1 MFMNSYT
8 ELEKLELYAQQIKES
23 GVDITQ
29 DQKTEW
35 TELAYACASQ
45 GEAGR
50 EAFHLISSNYAGYS
64 REECDRHFSYC
75 LKTSK
80 NCVSLGSLVKI
91 AREHGIDLKLPR
103 GRRTKTEAQKQ
114 AERQNR
120 MELVKEA
127 MKKQGEWRF
136 NVWRQ
141 RPEFKE
147 KGQPWRPFQDRD
159 LDTFYCRLNELGI
172 KARQQ
177 DIKSLVCSR
186 DFCVDYDAFNEWLD
200 SLKPWNPDTDP
211 DYLRDFYVGHMEF
224 NDPDYEDFY
233 DLMMKKWH
241 VALVGMMRGRFHENP
256 LMPIFMGRQHI
267 GKTYFARHILPP
279 HLRDYRLEVS
289 PSERIDKDFIISLSE
304 TPFIVFDE
312 ISFGSTQKNEA
323 FKFIVTSTRSNVRDA
338 YARFRES
345 RERRASLI
353 ATTNDDSPIRNGEG
367 SRRYL
372 VVDLKDTVDLEN
384 FPLPYEGA
392 YAQALYL
399 LDHGFIPKP
408 DQDESMLI
416 TQHNQSYMESED
428 CAEAIQTFLK
438 VPEGAEASTT
448 MYAGDI
454 LRELGYRGFRG
465 KEFTTSKIGKC
476 MKQLGFPS
484 KFSKGRHKY
493 HVVKIDPTVQDAQ
506 AREDVIEFSASAPE
520 PF

>member
-8 ELEKLELYAQQIKES
+8 DLEKLELYAQQIKES

-35 TELAYACASQ
+35 TEIAYACASL

-50 EAFHLISSNYAGYS
+50 KAFHLISSNYAEYS

-91 AREHGIDLKLPR
+91 ANGHGIDLKLPR

-114 AERQNR
+114 KEQQNR
-120 MELVKEA
+120 MELMKEA
-127 MKKQGEWRF
+127 LKKQGEWRF

-147 KGQPWRPFQDRD
+147 KGQPWKPFQDRD

-177 DIKSLVCSR
+177 DIKSLVYSR

-211 DYLRDFYVGHMEF
+211 DYLHDFYVGHMEF
-224 NDPDYEDFY
+224 NDPENEAFY
-233 DLMMKKWH
+233 DSMMKKWH
-241 VALVGMMRGRFHENP
+241 VAMVGLMLRRINENP
-256 LMPIFMGRQHI
+256 LMPIFRGPQHI
-267 GKTYFARHILPP
+267 GKTFFVRHILPL
-279 HLRDYRLEVS
+279 HLRDYILEVS
-289 PSERIDKDFIISLSE
+289 PSERIDKDFVITLSE
-304 TPFIVFDE
+304 TPLIAFDE
-312 ISFGSTQKNEA
+312 VSFGSAQKNDA
-323 FKFIVTSTRSNVRDA
+323 FKYIVTSNRSNLRDA

-353 ATTNDDSPIRNGEG
+353 ATTNDDCPIRNSDGT
-367 SRRYL
+367 RRYM
-372 VVDLKDTVDLEN
+372 VVDLKGTVDLEN

-399 LDHGFIPKP
+399 FNSGFMPKP
-408 DQDESMLI
+408 DHEESMLI
-416 TQHNQSYMESED
+416 TQHNQPYMEPED

-438 VPEGAEASTT
+438 MPDGAESSTT
-448 MYAGDI
+448 MTAGDI
-454 LRELGYRGFRG
+454 LKELGFRGFRG
-465 KEFTTSKIGKC
+465 KGFTASLIGKC
-476 MKQLGFPS
+476 MTQLGFSS
-484 KFSKGRHKY
+484 KLIHGRRKY